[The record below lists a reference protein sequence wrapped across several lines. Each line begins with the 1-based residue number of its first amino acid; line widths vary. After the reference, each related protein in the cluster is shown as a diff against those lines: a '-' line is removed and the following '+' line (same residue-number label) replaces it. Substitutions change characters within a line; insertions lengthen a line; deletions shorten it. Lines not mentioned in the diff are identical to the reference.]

1 MLKSSSISTQDS
13 SKMTNLDSPLTVA
26 KQALSAGDYAK
37 AVEEA
42 NAAIK
47 ADANNGEAY
56 SIRGFATALNG
67 DTTKGLADTKR
78 LMI

>member
-1 MLKSSSISTQDS
+1 
-13 SKMTNLDSPLTVA
+13 MTNLDSPLTVA

-56 SIRGFATALNG
+56 SNG
-67 DTTKGLADTKR
+67 HGVQVARPIK
-78 LMI
+78 